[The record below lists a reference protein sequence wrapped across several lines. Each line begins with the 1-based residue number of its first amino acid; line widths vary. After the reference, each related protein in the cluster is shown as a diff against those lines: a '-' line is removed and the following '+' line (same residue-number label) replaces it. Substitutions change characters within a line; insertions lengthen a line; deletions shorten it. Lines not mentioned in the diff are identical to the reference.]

1 MIRITDG
8 DLLHVYGSQGMGGD
22 YSVRLEV
29 QMKDVVDGETLQKA
43 VENTSKRYPY
53 LSLQVKKN
61 ETELYYEENP
71 APVVLLNTDRQIT
84 LAAEETNFHV

>member
-43 VENTSKRYPY
+43 VENMHRCSWAESVTLPIWSAMSESGSMLRLNLTS
-53 LSLQVKKN
+53 
-61 ETELYYEENP
+61 
-71 APVVLLNTDRQIT
+71 LNSGPMCQRQI
-84 LAAEETNFHV
+84 LS